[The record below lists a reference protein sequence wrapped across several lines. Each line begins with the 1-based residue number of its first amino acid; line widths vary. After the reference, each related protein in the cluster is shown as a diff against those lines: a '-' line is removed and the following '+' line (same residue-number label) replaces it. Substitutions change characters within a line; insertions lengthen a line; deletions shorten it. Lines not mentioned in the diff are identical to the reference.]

1 MKIFLEQFLVLG
13 GFYFVISYLFNFF
26 TTDLFEIL
34 NRLLTICLVIT
45 VIVLFFKKSFRFL
58 DSFCKNHSKIT
69 LYLMTLGFV
78 EYLGVIILGIPGGVY
93 GYNAARAQY
102 KGEEYVSS
110 IPQYLDYAVLFY
122 LAILVIALLWATYV
136 IFIKNRKAHHH

>member
-58 DSFCKNHSKIT
+58 DSFCKNHSKTHCNYIT
-69 LYLMTLGFV
+69 IMVKSKCFSINFLRKYALICVLYIFNLLF
-78 EYLGVIILGIPGGVY
+78 IIYFI
-93 GYNAARAQY
+93 
-102 KGEEYVSS
+102 
-110 IPQYLDYAVLFY
+110 F
-122 LAILVIALLWATYV
+122 LL
-136 IFIKNRKAHHH
+136 